1 MKLFNKEKGYHDFAV
16 KSRYFSTGDENPDAL
31 IDELENQKRYLF
43 WVQEFS
49 KKIVSITFI
58 IYIFV
63 VIYSII
69 LIYLSYRADALVGLD
84 TLISEL
90 NMTFR
95 EVIGGYIIKSA
106 VENSVKIAGNYF
118 VGITDAKL
126 NAIRE
131 KMEFENKDNCNNTS
145 ENYEEDDYSD
155 LTGG

>member
-1 MKLFNKEKGYHDFAV
+1 MKLFNKDVGYHDFAV
-16 KSRYFSTGDENPDAL
+16 KSRYFSTGDENPDTL
-31 IDELENQKRYLF
+31 IDELENQKRYMF

-49 KKIVSITFI
+49 KKIVTITFI
-58 IYIFV
+58 IYIFIV
-63 VIYSII
+63 AYSII
-69 LIYLSYRADALVGLD
+69 LIYLSYKSDALVGLD

-126 NAIRE
+126 NAVRE
-131 KMEFENKDNCNNTS
+131 KMEFENKDNCNNTP
-145 ENYEEDDYSD
+145 ENNEDDDYSD